1 MKRRTYPHCDKC
13 DAEINPNKYED
24 CEQYYLVGRD
34 VYCKDCFKEW
44 LMDWLETNL
53 DDVAEFAGVPVVE
66 V

>member
-34 VYCKDCFKEW
+34 VYCKDCFKDW